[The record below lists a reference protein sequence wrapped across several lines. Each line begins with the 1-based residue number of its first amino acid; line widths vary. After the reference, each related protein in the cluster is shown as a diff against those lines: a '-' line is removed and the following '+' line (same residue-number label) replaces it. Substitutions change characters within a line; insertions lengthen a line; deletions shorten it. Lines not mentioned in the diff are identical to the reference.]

1 MEKSIKKNDVIVIWD
16 DEQINDMFSI
26 TNSVYKIML
35 PNLQVYYGSAELLAD
50 RIINH
55 CTHINLKKGR
65 NRLFSK
71 ALNKYKTIKVSLV
84 GQYDTIGEAR
94 MAEKKIIKKAS
105 KLVYDKLG
113 GKGNFSDVV
122 HTTLLNSDLYVNCN

>member
-1 MEKSIKKNDVIVIWD
+1 MEKKIKKNGVIVIWD
-16 DEQINDMFSI
+16 DEQINDVFSV
-26 TNSVYKIML
+26 TNAVYKIML

-84 GQYDTIGEAR
+84 GQYDTIEEAR
-94 MAEKKIIKKAS
+94 IAEKKIIKKAS
-105 KLVYDKLG
+105 KLVYNKLG
-113 GKGNFSDVV
+113 GKGNFNDIV
-122 HTTLLNSDLYVNCN
+122 HTTMLNSDLYLNS